1 MYLSTDSHLQAADA
15 ARGERALLG
24 MCGVIL
30 CAHAAGD
37 ASSKSILF
45 CIGGPYGHTEA
56 VRDRADQVIRLSDL
70 VLNHQV
76 ARVVL
81 LEQIYRGWT
90 IIRNEPYHH

>member
-1 MYLSTDSHLQAADA
+1 VL
-15 ARGERALLG
+15 
-24 MCGVIL
+24 
-30 CAHAAGD
+30 AGD
-37 ASSKSILF
+37 ASSKAIVF
-45 CIGGPYGHTEA
+45 CIGGPYGHTDA
-56 VRDRADQVIRLSDL
+56 MRGRANEVIRLSDC